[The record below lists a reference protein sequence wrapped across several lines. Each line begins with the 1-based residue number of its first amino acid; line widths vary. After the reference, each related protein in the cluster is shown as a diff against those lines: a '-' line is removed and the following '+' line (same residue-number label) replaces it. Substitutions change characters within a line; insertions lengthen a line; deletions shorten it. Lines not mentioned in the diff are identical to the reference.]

1 MIDRRWPEWRRDGR
15 LTMIKFVGAALLA
28 LVLGAGQGASQ
39 AWAAGS
45 SDDSSGSSSSP
56 SDYDK
61 AVDLIEDEN
70 YLAAEPLLE
79 KVVAK
84 QPKNADAWNYLG
96 FVQRNLGKLDEAFAS
111 YNEALLIDPE
121 HDGANEYLG
130 ELYLMTGDL
139 AKAEAQLEILDANCT
154 FSCDE
159 HDQLEAAID
168 DYKKK
173 QGS

>member
-1 MIDRRWPEWRRDGR
+1 MLKIV
-15 LTMIKFVGAALLA
+15 TAALLA
-28 LVLGAGQGASQ
+28 LVLGSGSLL
-39 AWAAGS
+39 AAGS
-45 SDDSSGSSSSP
+45 SDGSSGSSSSSQT

-61 AVDLIEDEN
+61 AVKFIKAKD
-70 YLAAEPLLE
+70 YAAAEPLLQG
-79 KVVAK
+79 VVAK
-84 QPKNADAWNYLG
+84 EPKNADAWNYLG

-111 YNEALLIDPE
+111 YNEALLINPK

-139 AKAEAQLEILDANCT
+139 AKAEEQLAKLDANCS
-154 FSCDE
+154 FSCSEYHELKD
-159 HDQLEAAID
+159 AIA